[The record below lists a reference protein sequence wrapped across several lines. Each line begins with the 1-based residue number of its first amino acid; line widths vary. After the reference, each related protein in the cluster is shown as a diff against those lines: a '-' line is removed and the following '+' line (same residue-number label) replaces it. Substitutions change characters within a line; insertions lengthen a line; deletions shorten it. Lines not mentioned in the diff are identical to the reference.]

1 MPDLTPIPVLYGPRG
16 LRGGN
21 PGWMYDGDGEP
32 IQSVLGDLARKH
44 GYPSNWVRTA
54 MSQIL
59 DIYGG
64 LRRDAESSG
73 RLQPGDHHVC
83 TLNLDGGP
91 SLLVG
96 TSAAIRAALE

>member
-1 MPDLTPIPVLYGPRG
+1 MHTDLIAAA
-16 LRGGN
+16 
-21 PGWMYDGDGEP
+21 
-32 IQSVLGDLARKH
+32 LAMAGMRV
-44 GYPSNWVRTA
+44 PSDSRIRDRIA
-54 MSQIL
+54 MLPAKEKRQI
-59 DIYGG
+59 
-64 LRRDAESSG
+64 DAAVDRAIDESAG